1 VSESPSWVDE
11 APAAAGP
18 TDVAAAEAVRRA
30 DEHPFVTRVR
40 GYAVD
45 TLRPTALRTDREGV
59 TSERVTELARLGLL
73 NHLAPAELGGAGLD
87 RAADRRVHEII
98 AGGCFTTWLVWAQ
111 HAPLVGRLA
120 TAAAGGPVSPL
131 AQQVL
136 RGEVLVGAAISDVRR
151 FPHGHLSARRAARG
165 WVLSGVA
172 SWVSGWGLHAA
183 LAVAAV
189 DESTRTVVT
198 ALVPVQPGMRASP
211 LDLAAVRGSR
221 TSRVELHDLVV
232 AEEQVIAT
240 ESLDDWRHRD
250 LGVASDARPHHF
262 GLAGTVL
269 DELEHADSP
278 QAREVARRWR
288 PRVAEIRASAYRL
301 ADAAAQHGGEHRL
314 AERLAVRAA
323 SGEALAALTR
333 ALVVARGG
341 RGLSTD
347 NTAQLH
353 ASSALFAL
361 VQGQNDDVRRA
372 QLNHLADQGDRR
384 GSRQCGK
391 AR

>member
-1 VSESPSWVDE
+1 MAGTE
-11 APAAAGP
+11 AI
-18 TDVAAAEAVRRA
+18 DLAAAEAVSRA
-30 DEHPFVTRVR
+30 DEHPFVARVR
-40 GYAVD
+40 AYAD
-45 TLRPTALRTDREGV
+45 DALRPTGLRTDRESV
-59 TSERVTELARLGLL
+59 TRERVSELARLGLL

-87 RAADRRVHEII
+87 RAADRRLHELV
-98 AGGCFTTWLVWAQ
+98 AGGCFNTWLVWAQ

-120 TAAAGGPVSPL
+120 SAVAEGGPVSAL
-131 AQQVL
+131 ARQVL
-136 RGEVLVGAAISDVRR
+136 RGEVLVGAAISDIRR
-151 FPHGHLSARRAARG
+151 FPRGHLSAGRTARG
-165 WVLSGVA
+165 WVLDGVA

-198 ALVPVQPGMRASP
+198 ALVPVQPAMRASP

-221 TSRVELHDLVV
+221 TSRVQLHDLVV
-232 AEEQVIAT
+232 DEEQVIGT
-240 ESLDDWRHRD
+240 EALDDWRHKD

-288 PRVAEIRASAYRL
+288 PRVAAIRASAYHL
-301 ADAAAQHGGEHRL
+301 ADAAAEHGGEHRL
-314 AERLAVRAA
+314 AERLAVKVA

-333 ALVVARGG
+333 ALVVARAG

-347 NTAQLH
+347 DTAQLH
-353 ASSALFAL
+353 ASSALFVL
-361 VQGQNDDVRRA
+361 VQGQNADVRRA
-372 QLNHLADQGDRR
+372 QLGHLAGEGDRPAA
-384 GSRQCGK
+384 SRPPDQ
-391 AR
+391 RHVP